1 MPNSSIKLYGRIYGQ
16 KAAVAHSGLDIPAS
30 YLEDYLAG
38 SFSDTVQWWAAQKME
53 IPPETV
59 AGYFLTVI
67 ENGIV
72 HR

>member
-1 MPNSSIKLYGRIYGQ
+1 M
-16 KAAVAHSGLDIPAS
+16 AHSGLDIPAS

>member
-1 MPNSSIKLYGRIYGQ
+1 MFRNTEQFRQTVPYLE
-16 KAAVAHSGLDIPAS
+16 S
-30 YLEDYLAG
+30 YLAA

-67 ENGIV
+67 ENGII